1 MRVKGTIVL
10 DGDIR
15 DVASEAALLRVAQP
29 LANNPHP
36 LDHPFNAA
44 V

>member
-1 MRVKGTIVL
+1 M

-15 DVASEAALLRVAQP
+15 DVASEAAVVLTNALLRVAQP
-29 LANNPHP
+29 SANNPHP